1 MKNITIVGIGA
12 VGAFVGARLA
22 LAGAAPRALARG
34 ATLAALR
41 EQGLTLRMGG
51 RTQQVAIDATADARA
66 LGVQDLVIVAV
77 KAQSLAALAPALAP
91 LIGGDTVVLP
101 AMNGVPWWFLQ
112 TPAVA
117 ERLAGDGGRLA
128 SVDADGTIGAALP
141 LAHILGCVVH
151 FTCSSPAPGVA
162 SHGFGERL
170 IVGEPAGGASAR
182 CAAVAELLRGA
193 GFAVDAS
200 DDIRSDIWF
209 KLWGNMTTNPISALT
224 GATVDRI
231 LDDPQVHDFMLQAMA
246 EAREIGARIGCPI
259 TQSGEDRM
267 VVTRSLGA
275 FKTSMLQDAEA
286 GRSLEIDALVGAV
299 HEIGA
304 RVGVA
309 TPAIGALLGLV
320 RLMARGRG
328 LYPPA

>member
-1 MKNITIVGIGA
+1 MKRIAVVGIGA
-12 VGAFVGARLA
+12 VGAYVAARLA
-22 LAGAAPRALARG
+22 LAGAVPRALARG

-41 EQGLTLRMGG
+41 ERGLTLRTAAA
-51 RTQQVAIDATADARA
+51 TQQVAIDASDDARA
-66 LGVQDLVIVAV
+66 LGEQDLVIVAV
-77 KAQSLAALAPALAP
+77 KAQSLAALAPRLAP
-91 LIGGDTVVLP
+91 LIGAHTVVLP
-101 AMNGVPWWFLQ
+101 AMNGVPWWFMQ
-112 TPAVA
+112 TPEMARRFGPA
-117 ERLAGDGGRLA
+117 GGRLA
-128 SVDADGTIGAALP
+128 SVDADGTIAAALP
-141 LAHILGCVVH
+141 LPGVLGCVVH

-162 SHGFGERL
+162 QHGFGERL

-182 CAAVAELLRGA
+182 CDAVADLLRGA
-193 GFAVDAS
+193 GFAVEAS
-200 DDIRSDIWF
+200 ADIRREIWF

-231 LDDPQVHDFMLQAMA
+231 LDDALVRDFMLQAMA
-246 EAREIGARIGCPI
+246 EAREIGARVGCTI
-259 TQSGEDRM
+259 EQSGEDRM

-304 RVGVA
+304 MVGVA

-328 LYPPA
+328 LYPA

>member
-1 MKNITIVGIGA
+1 MKRITIVGMGA
-12 VGAFVGARLA
+12 VGAFVAARLA
-22 LAGAAPRALARG
+22 LAGTPPRALARG

-41 EQGLTLRMGG
+41 ERGVALQMAGETHRL
-51 RTQQVAIDATADARA
+51 AIDASDDPRA
-66 LGVQDLVIVAV
+66 LGEQDLVVVAV
-77 KAQSLAALAPALAP
+77 KAQSLPALAATLAP
-91 LIGGDTVVLP
+91 LIGRQTVVMP

-112 TPAVA
+112 TPA
-117 ERLAGDGGRLA
+117 LAPRFGGDAGRLA
-128 SVDADGTIGAALP
+128 SVDPDGATGAALP
-141 LAHILGCVVH
+141 LDKVLGCVVH
-151 FTCSSPAPGVA
+151 FTCSCPAPGEVL
-162 SHGFGERL
+162 HGFGDKL

-182 CAAVAELLRGA
+182 TDAVAALLRHA
-193 GFAVDAS
+193 GFAVEAS
-200 DDIRSDIWF
+200 EDIRRDIWF

-231 LDDPQVHDFMLQAMA
+231 LDDPQVHDSMLQAMA

-259 TQSGEDRM
+259 EQSGEDRM
-267 VVTRSLGA
+267 IITRSLGA

-299 HEIGA
+299 HEIG
-304 RVGVA
+304 RRLGVE

-328 LYPPA
+328 LYPA

>member
-1 MKNITIVGIGA
+1 MKKIAIVGIGA
-12 VGAFVGARLA
+12 VGAFVAARLA
-22 LAGAAPRALARG
+22 LVGAAPRALARG
-34 ATLAALR
+34 ATLTALR
-41 EQGLTLRMGG
+41 EGGLTLGVG
-51 RTQQVAIDATADARA
+51 ETTQQIPIEATDDARA
-66 LGVQDLVIVAV
+66 LGAQDLVIVAV
-77 KAQSLAALAPALAP
+77 KAQSLAALAPTIAP
-91 LIGGDTVVLP
+91 LIGSRTIVLP

-112 TPAVA
+112 TPSMAA
-117 ERLAGDGGRLA
+117 RFAGDAGRLA
-128 SVDADGTIGAALP
+128 SVDADDAISAALP
-141 LAHILGCVVH
+141 LSHVLGCVVH

-162 SHGFGERL
+162 LHGFGDRL
-170 IVGEPAGGASAR
+170 IVGEPAGGASTRAD
-182 CAAVAELLRGA
+182 AVAELLRGA
-193 GFAVDAS
+193 GFTVEAS
-200 DDIRSDIWF
+200 DDIRRDIWF

-231 LDDPQVHDFMLQAMA
+231 LDDPQVHVFMLQAMA

-259 TQSGEDRM
+259 EQSGEDRM

-309 TPAIGALLGLV
+309 TPAIGALLGLT

-328 LYPPA
+328 LYPA

>member
-1 MKNITIVGIGA
+1 MNKIAIVGIGA
-12 VGAFVGARLA
+12 VGAFVAARLA

-34 ATLAALR
+34 ATLGALR
-41 EQGLTLRMGG
+41 EHGLTLHIGSA
-51 RTQQVAIDATADARA
+51 TQQIAIEATDDARA
-66 LGVQDLVIVAV
+66 LGAQDLVVLAV

-91 LIGGDTVVLP
+91 LIDAHTVVLP

-112 TPAVA
+112 TPAMA
-117 ERLAGDGGRLA
+117 ARFPGEAGRLA
-128 SVDADGTIGAALP
+128 SVDAEGTIGVALP
-141 LAHILGCVVH
+141 LSNVLGCVVH

-162 SHGFGERL
+162 QHGFGDRL

-182 CAAVAELLRGA
+182 AQAVAGLLRGA
-193 GFAVDAS
+193 GFSVEAS
-200 DDIRSDIWF
+200 EDIRRDIWF

-231 LDDPQVHDFMLQAMA
+231 LDDPQVRDFMLQAMA
-246 EAREIGARIGCPI
+246 EAREIGERIGCPI
-259 TQSGEDRM
+259 EQSGEDRM

-304 RVGVA
+304 RVGIA

-328 LYPPA
+328 LYPAG

>member
-1 MKNITIVGIGA
+1 MKRITIVGMGA
-12 VGAFVGARLA
+12 VGAFVAARLA
-22 LAGAAPRALARG
+22 LAGAKPRALARG

-41 EQGLTLRMGG
+41 EHGVTLRMGG
-51 RTQQVAIDATADARA
+51 EVHRLALDATDDPQVP
-66 LGVQDLVIVAV
+66 GEQDLVIVAV
-77 KAQSLAALAPALAP
+77 KAQSLPALAPTLAP
-91 LIGGDTVVLP
+91 LIGESTVVLP

-112 TPAVA
+112 TP
-117 ERLAGDGGRLA
+117 ELAARFPGDAGRLA
-128 SVDADGTIGAALP
+128 SVDAGGAIQSALP
-141 LAHILGCVVH
+141 LARVLGCVVH
-151 FTCSSPAPGVA
+151 FTCSCPAPGEVL
-162 SHGFGERL
+162 HGFGDKL

-182 CAAVAELLRGA
+182 TDAAAELLRGA
-193 GFAVDAS
+193 GFTVEAS
-200 DDIRSDIWF
+200 KDVRRDIWF

-259 TQSGEDRM
+259 EQSGEDRM
-267 VVTRSLGA
+267 VVTRQLGA

-299 HEIGA
+299 HEIGK

-309 TPAIGALLGLV
+309 TPAIGALLGLT

-328 LYPPA
+328 LYPA